1 MLFHEVIFG
10 PIHSRRLGVSL
21 GINLLPTDG
30 KICSFDC
37 IYCECG
43 YNSQGKGTRLA
54 SREEVKTYLEEKLI
68 AMKKEGVTPDVFTF
82 AGNGEPTLHPDFT
95 EIINDTKALRDTYFP
110 NAKISVLSNATK
122 ISNPKVF
129 ETLMQVD
136 NNILKLDGGTD
147 RMVRLIDVPNSPS
160 YSVAGQVE
168 ELKKFNGNFIMQTMF
183 LRGEH
188 KGEVIDNTTPEELE
202 AWYKIVRELR
212 PKTVMI
218 YSIDRPTPEK
228 QLTKV
233 SKEELMS
240 IARPLIEDGIEVS
253 IA

>member
-1 MLFHEVIFG
+1 
-10 PIHSRRLGVSL
+10 
-21 GINLLPTDG
+21 
-30 KICSFDC
+30 
-37 IYCECG
+37 
-43 YNSQGKGTRLA
+43 
-54 SREEVKTYLEEKLI
+54 
-68 AMKKEGVTPDVFTF
+68 
-82 AGNGEPTLHPDFT
+82 
-95 EIINDTKALRDTYFP
+95 
-110 NAKISVLSNATK
+110 
-122 ISNPKVF
+122 
-129 ETLMQVD
+129 MQVD

-147 RMVRLIDVPNSPS
+147 HMVRLIDVPNSPS

-253 IA
+253 IAWTLYS